1 MGKVNSVER
10 QEDNIYAEATSTLV
24 ELRERKNRASRVLFR
39 LIQRY
44 FIWGPIAMF
53 GLFLFDP
60 AWQHLY
66 DFDPESRVN
75 PIQLVL
81 VVVTVVSIVKV
92 ITLGIAILKVWATFQ
107 KASRSY
113 DRLQEILDQSRHS
126 F

>member
-60 AWQHLY
+60 AWQRLY

>member
-60 AWQHLY
+60 AWQRLY
-66 DFDPESRVN
+66 DFNPESRVN